1 MRWSHF
7 GQCCS
12 ALFIMWPVSM
22 NWCQYSCKVLGRL
35 DLRVL
40 LVYCFI
46 SAGSDELLHEFDV
59 ILNDFDE
66 L

>member
-1 MRWSHF
+1 
-7 GQCCS
+7 
-12 ALFIMWPVSM
+12 MWPVSM